1 MKNKFLILLI
11 ICPLMLFSNGVGTT
25 GAQWLEIETGIR
37 SIGMGGAQT
46 ASGRGI
52 SSLFYNPANLSYV
65 EGEEAF
71 FNTTEYV
78 VDIKHSF
85 FGYAKKMNDSDIAGL
100 NIFFLDSGWIPE
112 TTDEAN
118 SGNDSGSLG
127 FYKVYNF
134 LAQGIT

>member
-52 SSLFYNPANLSYV
+52 S
-65 EGEEAF
+65 
-71 FNTTEYV
+71 
-78 VDIKHSF
+78 
-85 FGYAKKMNDSDIAGL
+85 
-100 NIFFLDSGWIPE
+100 
-112 TTDEAN
+112 
-118 SGNDSGSLG
+118 
-127 FYKVYNF
+127 
-134 LAQGIT
+134 